1 MMAIPV
7 KDSRWKTAASMPPDH
22 RIEGSLQT
30 IEEDIK
36 NIRFHLK
43 KAEPNRP
50 YDDVMAL
57 FNDILSSAKAMS
69 GRINDALPEWKKQ
82 TGRV

>member
-7 KDSRWKTAASMPPDH
+7 KDTRWKTAAASMPPDH

-43 KAEPNRP
+43 KAEPKRP
-50 YDDVMAL
+50 YDD
-57 FNDILSSAKAMS
+57 
-69 GRINDALPEWKKQ
+69 
-82 TGRV
+82 